1 MDGLQ
6 HAEEDS
12 LANGDTPAD
21 QALWQEL
28 NRTARFVI
36 QAGPFLV
43 NSNSMAREGTGQDSS
58 ICHSDRTVPCEQ
70 QFCGPEGNWTGQ
82 LD

>member
-6 HAEEDS
+6 HAEGDS

-28 NRTARFVI
+28 DRTARFVI

-43 NSNSMAREGTGQDSS
+43 NSNSMARKGTGQDSS
-58 ICHSDRTVPCEQ
+58 IRHSDRTVAREQ
-70 QFCGPEGNWTGQ
+70 
-82 LD
+82 